1 MHSWLRIIKKI
12 RKARRLTQAEMAA
25 TLEIDQSNY
34 SRIEKGET
42 SMTLDQ
48 FEIVLNKLQLSAV
61 LIDPLA

>member
-1 MHSWLRIIKKI
+1 MESWLRIIKKI

-25 TLEIDQSNY
+25 TLKINQSNY

-42 SMTLDQ
+42 SMTLEQ
-48 FEIVLNKLQLSAV
+48 FEIILNKLQLSAV